1 MHSELE
7 RKLPKILLERIDKKE
22 LIEYPN
28 ERKSKIGFLDFL
40 FRIWFHHAFS
50 EEGQYLPSTHTT

>member
-7 RKLPKILLERIDKKE
+7 RKLPKMLLDRIDKKE

-40 FRIWFHHAFS
+40 FRIWFYHAFL
-50 EEGQYLPSTHTT
+50 EEGGVCKNKKY